1 MSEFSPFDIAGAPKP
16 LRPFRWR
23 AEDGSDIPSKDY
35 IYDIESYPNCW
46 TCTIIH
52 PVTGG
57 WWQFEVSERRDD
69 SQAFIAFIFALQRN
83 GCRLVGFNNYF
94 YDYPVVHHLVT
105 VWRQCGVFTAR
116 NAYEKTDLII
126 NKTAFND
133 KYRHVVWENETLVPQ
148 VDLMMIHHFDNKAK
162 MTGLKALEFC
172 MRSDNIGDLPFPPG
186 SILTPDQIDILLRY
200 NLHDVKETA
209 RFYIHS
215 LEAIKFR
222 DELARTTGMDCI
234 NYNDTKIGKE
244 FFRRELE
251 RSLNVSIGKN
261 NRTDRASI
269 ALNTIILPYVQ
280 FQSDE
285 FNGALNYL
293 RNTVITNTNR
303 PPELE
308 SLSVTFGGFQF
319 DFGAGGI
326 HGSVHRQRVAPSQY
340 EKLIDVDV
348 SSYYP
353 NLAIRNRIYPHHL
366 SEAFC
371 DIYEALYDRRQGI
384 PKSDPI
390 NGMLKLAL
398 NGVYGDSNNVYSNGF
413 FDPQYTMAIT
423 VNGQLLL
430 CMLAEWLTIHAKCR
444 LVQINTDGMT
454 VLVPDTHRATFDDL
468 CKQWQAM
475 TKLTLEDVEY
485 SQMLIRDVNNY
496 IAVDASGKV
505 KKRKGAY
512 QWKTDKP
519 TNLAESLVWHQDWS
533 ALIVPMAAEMQMVG
547 GLDIRDFVH
556 NHDDAFDFMLKA
568 KAPGKGHLELDD
580 GRRLQKV
587 TRYAIARQGPGMRAV
602 HPPLA
607 KAPDKVR
614 NISVQAGYGVQIC
627 DDVRDFDP
635 RNLNHDWYI
644 KEAEKLII

>member
-1 MSEFSPFDIAGAPKP
+1 MIYMQI
-16 LRPFRWR
+16 RPFRWR
-23 AEDGSDIPSKDY
+23 LPDGSDIPRKDY
-35 IYDIESYPNCW
+35 VYDIESYPNCF

-52 PVTGG
+52 PVTGSV
-57 WWQFEVSERRDD
+57 WQFEVSDRCND
-69 SQAFIAFIFALQRN
+69 SAALITFLFDLQRH

-94 YDYPVVHHLVT
+94 YDYPVTHHLVA
-105 VWRQCGVFTAR
+105 VWRQCGYFLAP
-116 NAYEKTDLII
+116 NAYEKTDEII
-126 NKTAFND
+126 NRTHFND
-133 KYRHVVWENETLVPQ
+133 KYRHVVYERDTLVPQ

-162 MTGLKALEFC
+162 MTGLKAIEFC
-172 MRSDNIGDLPFPPG
+172 MRSENIGDLPFPAG
-186 SILTPDQIDILLRY
+186 SILAPHQIDVLLRY
-200 NLHDVKETA
+200 NMDDVKETTG
-209 RFYIHS
+209 FYIHS

-222 DELARTTGMDCI
+222 DGLAETTGMDCI

-251 RSLNVSIGKN
+251 RSLGIPISKA
-261 NRTDRASI
+261 NRTDRACI
-269 ALNTIILPYVQ
+269 ALNDVILPSVQ
-280 FQSDE
+280 FMSPE
-285 FNGALNYL
+285 FNSALSYL
-293 RNTVITNTNR
+293 RKTVITNTNK

-326 HGSVHRQRVAPSQY
+326 HGSVHRQRVAPATG
-340 EKLIDVDV
+340 EKLIDLDV

-353 NLAIRNRIYPHHL
+353 NLAIANRIYPHHL

-371 DIYEALYDRRQGI
+371 DIYKALYDRRQGI

-398 NGVYGDSNNVYSNGF
+398 NGVYGDSNNQYSNGF

-430 CMLAEWLTIHAKCR
+430 CMLAEWLTMHAGCR

-454 VLVPDTHRATFDDL
+454 VIVPDTHHATFRDL
-468 CKQWQAM
+468 CARWQAM
-475 TKLTLEDVEY
+475 TRLTLEDVEY
-485 SQMLIRDVNNY
+485 SQMIIRDVNNY
-496 IAVDASGKV
+496 IAVDAAGKV

-519 TNLAESLVWHQDWS
+519 TNLSESLVWHQDWS
-533 ALIVPMAAEMQMVG
+533 ALIAPMAAEMQMVHG
-547 GLDIRDFVH
+547 ANIRDFIH
-556 NHDDAFDFMLKA
+556 SHDDAFDFMLKA
-568 KAPGKGHLELDD
+568 KAPGRGHLELDD

-587 TRYAIARQGPGMRAV
+587 TRYHIARHGAGMRAV

-607 KAPDKVR
+607 KNPDKVR
-614 NISVQAGYGVQIC
+614 NISIQAGYSVQIC
-627 DDVRDFDP
+627 DHVRDFDP
-635 RNLNHDWYI
+635 ANLNHDWYI
-644 KEAEKLII
+644 KEAEKLVI

>member
-1 MSEFSPFDIAGAPKP
+1 MSIHVTPPVP

-23 AEDGSDIPSKDY
+23 LPDGSDIPSKDY
-35 IYDIESYPNCW
+35 IYDIESYPNVW

-57 WWQFEVSERRDD
+57 WWQFEVSDRRDD
-69 SQAFIAFIFALQRN
+69 SVAFISFIFALQRN
-83 GCRLVGFNNYF
+83 GCRLVGFNNHF

-105 VWRQCGVFTAR
+105 VWRQCGYFTAW

-126 NKTAFND
+126 NKTRYED
-133 KYRHVVWENETLVPQ
+133 KYRHVVWDNETLVPQ
-148 VDLMMIHHFDNKAK
+148 VDLLMIHHFDNKAK
-162 MTGLKALEFC
+162 TTGLKALEFN
-172 MRSDNIGDLPFPPG
+172 MRADNIGDLPFPPG
-186 SILTPDQIDILLRY
+186 TNLTFEEIDVLLHY

-222 DELARTTGMDCI
+222 DELASTTGMDCI

-244 FFRRELE
+244 YFRRELE
-251 RSLNVSIGKN
+251 RSLGVTIGKG
-261 NRTDRASI
+261 NRTERASI
-269 ALNTIILPYVQ
+269 ALNDVILPYVQ
-280 FQSDE
+280 FQSAE

-293 RNTVITNTNR
+293 RKTVITNTNK

-326 HGSVHRQRVAPSQY
+326 HGSVHRQRVAPTDD
-340 EKLIDVDV
+340 EEFEDIDVK
-348 SSYYP
+348 SFYP
-353 NLAIRNRIYPHHL
+353 NLSIGNRIFPFHL

-371 DIYEALYDRRQGI
+371 DIYGNLYSRRENT
-384 PKSDPI
+384 PKSDSV

-398 NGVYGDSNNVYSNGF
+398 NGVFGDSNNVHSKGF
-413 FDPQYTMAIT
+413 YDPQFTMAIT

-430 CMLAEWLTIHAKCR
+430 CMLAEWLIMYAGCKV
-444 LVQINTDGMT
+444 VQINTDGMT
-454 VLVPDTHRATFDDL
+454 LLIPRRNRAIYDEL
-468 CKQWQAM
+468 CQKWQAL
-475 TKLTLEDVEY
+475 TKLTLESVQY

-496 IAVDASGKV
+496 IAVDTAGKV

-519 TNLAESLVWHQDWS
+519 TNLSESLVWHQDWS
-533 ALIVPMAAEMQMVG
+533 ALIVPMAAEMQMVKG
-547 GLDIRDFVH
+547 ASIREFIHD
-556 NHDDAFDFMLKA
+556 HDDAFDFMLKA
-568 KAPGKGHLELDD
+568 KAPSKGHLELDD

-587 TRYAIARQGPGMRAV
+587 TRYAIARQGPGMRTV

-607 KAPDKVR
+607 KSPDKIR

-635 RNLNHDWYI
+635 RNLNYDWYV
-644 KEAEKLII
+644 KEAEKLVI

>member
-1 MSEFSPFDIAGAPKP
+1 MIYIQVK
-16 LRPFRWR
+16 PFRWKLP
-23 AEDGSDIPSKDY
+23 DGSDIPYKDY
-35 IYDIESYPNCW
+35 VYDEESYPNCF
-46 TCTIIH
+46 TCTILH
-52 PVTGG
+52 PVTGSV
-57 WWQFEVSERRDD
+57 WQFEVSDRCND
-69 SQAFIAFIFALQRN
+69 SQAFITFIFELQRH

-94 YDYPVVHHLVT
+94 YDYPVMHHLIA
-105 VWRQCGVFTAR
+105 VWRQCGTFTAW
-116 NAYEKTDLII
+116 NGYEKTDEII
-126 NKTAFND
+126 NKTHFND
-133 KYRHVVWENETLVPQ
+133 KYRHTVWERETIVPQ
-148 VDLMMIHHFDNKAK
+148 VDLMMIHHFDNNAK
-162 MTGLKALEFC
+162 RTGLKSLEFN
-172 MRSDNIGDLPFPPG
+172 MRAENVGDLPFPAGTVLMPE
-186 SILTPDQIDILLRY
+186 QIDVLLHY
-200 NLHDVKETA
+200 NLDDVKETT

-215 LEAIKFR
+215 LEAILFR

-244 FFRRELE
+244 FFRLELE
-251 RSLNVSIGKN
+251 RSLRVQIGKA
-261 NRTDRASI
+261 NRTERQSI
-269 ALNTIILPYVQ
+269 ALNDVILPSVRY
-280 FQSDE
+280 QSDE

-293 RNTVITNTNR
+293 RRTVITNTNK

-326 HGSVHRQRVAPSQY
+326 HGSVHRQRVVPSQY
-340 EKLIDVDV
+340 EKLIDLDV

-353 NLAIRNRIYPHHL
+353 NLAIANRIYPQHL

-371 DIYEALYDRRQGI
+371 DIYKALYDRRQSI
-384 PKSDPI
+384 PKTDAI

-398 NGVYGDSNNVYSNGF
+398 NGVYGDSNNEHSKGF

-430 CMLAEWLTIHAKCR
+430 CMLAEWLITHANCR

-454 VLVPDTHRATFDDL
+454 ALVPDSHHATFREL
-468 CKQWQAM
+468 CERWQE
-475 TKLTLEDVEY
+475 LTRLKLEDVEY

-496 IAVDASGKV
+496 IAVDAAGKV

-519 TNLAESLVWHQDWS
+519 TNLNESLVWHQDWS
-533 ALIVPMAAEMQMVG
+533 ALVAPMAAEMQMVKG
-547 GLDIRDFVH
+547 IQAREFIH
-556 NHDDAFDFMLKA
+556 NHEDAFDFMLKA
-568 KAPGKGHLELDD
+568 KAPKGKGHLELDD

-587 TRYAIARQGPGMRAV
+587 TRYAIARHGPGMRSV

-607 KAPDKVR
+607 KAPDKIR
-614 NISVQAGYGVQIC
+614 NISIQAGYSVQVC

-635 RNLNHDWYI
+635 RNLNYDWYV